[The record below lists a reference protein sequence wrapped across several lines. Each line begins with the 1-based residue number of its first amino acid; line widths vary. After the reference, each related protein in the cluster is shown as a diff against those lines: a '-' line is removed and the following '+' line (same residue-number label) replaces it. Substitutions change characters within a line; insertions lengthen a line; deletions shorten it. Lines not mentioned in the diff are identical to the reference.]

1 MLNLAQQL
9 APLGQNIYPFVV
21 DYIPG
26 LKQSDKIKLKQA
38 LTPPQISPE
47 QAAEQKKQQDA
58 IQQVLVEGEKARIN
72 KDMTQSQLNIA
83 NVQVKDVEVEKTQA
97 EMIRIL
103 AEAEQKKLENYQI
116 RNGTRT

>member
-1 MLNLAQQL
+1 
-9 APLGQNIYPFVV
+9 
-21 DYIPG
+21 
-26 LKQSDKIKLKQA
+26 
-38 LTPPQISPE
+38 
-47 QAAEQKKQQDA
+47 
-58 IQQVLVEGEKARIN
+58 
-72 KDMTQSQLNIA
+72 MTQSQLNIA